1 MLLKKNTL
9 EIISTISL
17 IDSSIRLPGLVDYSY
32 WYLHGKLEE
41 IFNYDKADV
50 YKGFTKDDIIPT
62 YNWNPADPK
71 ITGGLYLE
79 GIYRVKIYNVD
90 EEATGYFWISEKFDT
105 EITTHSGTQIKYSAW
120 KQRGLVVLNS
130 DKEGVE
136 FAEQKFSE
144 RPNHL

>member
-1 MLLKKNTL
+1 MKNNTL

-50 YKGFTKDDIIPT
+50 YKGFTKDDLMPT
-62 YNWNPADPK
+62 YNWDPADPK
-71 ITGGLYLE
+71 ITGGLHLD
-79 GIYRVKIYNVD
+79 GIYRVKVYDVD
-90 EEATGYFWISEKFDT
+90 EEATGYFWTSSEIFDAK
-105 EITTHSGTQIKYSAW
+105 ITTNSGNQIKYSSW
-120 KQRGLVVLNS
+120 RQHGLVVLNS

-136 FAEQKFSE
+136 FAERKFSE